1 MTEAIRLDYEASSES
16 AIVHWEIP
24 YSRLTDTTP
33 TPTRPCEVTSLTDS
47 TQLTGTILTID
58 AGDSVVI
65 VDFTPSM
72 VYYQEVRNVLTY
84 DGAGAETGWGAINI
98 GDEVYYDHGTTML
111 ALGLQLSTSPLNAE
125 GATNTRFG
133 WVVARHD
140 TDMALYPKGDAT
152 ASTEEV
158 GVMQLGAG
166 SAAT

>member
-1 MTEAIRLDYEASSES
+1 MPEIIRHDYEASSEGG
-16 AIVHWEIP
+16 IVHWEIP

-58 AGDSVVI
+58 AGDSVALI
-65 VDFTPSM
+65 DFTPSM

-84 DGAGAETGWGAINI
+84 DQAAEATWGAINI
-98 GDEVYYDHGTTML
+98 GDEVYYDYSATML
-111 ALGLQLSTSPLNAE
+111 ALGLQLSTSPL
-125 GATNTRFG
+125 GAAGQTNTRFG